1 MAGLTIGI
9 RYLTGYAVATDP
21 ASRQRAE
28 WPPHPA
34 RVFMALAAAHFEDA
48 ASDQAER
55 EALLWLEGLR
65 DPSLMLPDQK
75 FVRSCEKAFV
85 PVNDDYSPHHKN
97 PSTGKISFFTRPTSL
112 PLKRRHAER
121 TYPRVRIGDEP
132 VHLLWREADATK
144 VDQHRPALERLVRR
158 VTRIGHSSSLVQMW
172 LADPAALDKPTFE
185 PDPDWP
191 EYRLRQVRSGALESF
206 EVAFNAAGRER
217 ATELRQQID
226 QLKAEK
232 KAIKGKGSRE
242 RKQQLDEQI
251 AEREAELA
259 ETDDRPPRRPHTG
272 LWTGYSERADSRS
285 EPDTARSLFDSE
297 LLILRQTGGPRLPVT
312 ATLPLTQALRD
323 MVMKHCPDQ
332 PPPAWI
338 SGHTKDGGPE
348 QSGEGHLAV
357 LPLPF
362 AGYGH
367 ADGHLMG
374 MALAFP
380 RAVSR
385 RARGRAL
392 SRLVVDEN
400 GQPETI
406 TLTLGKLGTVQLKR
420 DMPLTPLP
428 RTLQRE
434 TWTAPAHTWATAT
447 PIVLDRFAK
456 TDRGKDRE
464 GWSREVADIIAQ
476 SCDRIG
482 LPPPAGV
489 DIDRTSWLVGSPRA
503 ASKRRAHRDAS
514 RRRTDGAAPLGDGF
528 PAFGNGHG
536 KPPRPQV
543 HAWLRFDKPVRGP
556 VMLGAGRYRGYGL
569 CKPLDPERPP

>member
-1 MAGLTIGI
+1 MAGLAIGI

-21 ASRQRAE
+21 ASRDQAE

-55 EALLWLEGLR
+55 QALLWLESLG
-65 DPSLMLPDQK
+65 DPAMVLPEREPEP
-75 FVRSCEKAFV
+75 RSVVTAYV
-85 PVNDDYSPHHKN
+85 PVNDKAGPASAALQSAPAL
-97 PSTGKISFFTRPTSL
+97 TRSKQP
-112 PLKRRHAER
+112 R
-121 TYPRVRIGDEP
+121 TYPRVRVGDEP
-132 VHLLWREADATK
+132 VHLWWRDANAEQI
-144 VDQHRPALERLVRR
+144 DQHRPALEQLCRR
-158 VTRIGHSSSLVQMW
+158 VTRIGHSSSLVQVW
-172 LADPAALDKPTFE
+172 LADPAALDKPTFA

-191 EYRLRQVRSGALESF
+191 QYRLRQVRSGALESF

-217 ATELRQQID
+217 AIELRQQID
-226 QLKAEK
+226 QLKADK
-232 KAIKGKGSRE
+232 KAVTGKGSRE
-242 RKQQLDEQI
+242 RKQQIDEQI
-251 AEREAELA
+251 AQREAELA
-259 ETDDRPPRRPHTG
+259 ETDDRPPRRPQTG
-272 LWTGYSERADSRS
+272 LWTGYSEPADSRS
-285 EPDTARSLFDSE
+285 KPDLAKSLFDSE

-323 MVMKHCPDQ
+323 TVMSHCPDQ

-338 SGHTKDGGPE
+338 SGHTKDGDPE
-348 QSGEGHLAV
+348 QTGHGHLAV

-380 RAVSR
+380 RSVSR
-385 RARGRAL
+385 RERGRAL

-434 TWTAPAHTWATAT
+434 TWTAPACTWATAT
-447 PIVLDRFAK
+447 PIVLDRFPK

-464 GWSREVADIIAQ
+464 GWSREVAEIIEQ
-476 SCDRIG
+476 SCKRIG
-482 LPPPAGV
+482 LPPLLGV

-503 ASKRRAHRDAS
+503 VSKRRAHRDAS
-514 RRRTDGAAPLGDGF
+514 RRKTDGAAPLGHGF
-528 PAFGNGHG
+528 PAFGNGNG

-543 HAWLRFDKPVRGP
+543 HAWLRFDQPVQGP

-569 CKPLDPERPP
+569 CKPLDRGARG